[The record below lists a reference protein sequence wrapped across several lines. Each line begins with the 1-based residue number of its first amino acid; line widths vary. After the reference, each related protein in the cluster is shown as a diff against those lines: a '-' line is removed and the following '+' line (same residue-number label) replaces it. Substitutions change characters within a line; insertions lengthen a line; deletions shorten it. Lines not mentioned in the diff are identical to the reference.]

1 MELKNK
7 LSDGEK
13 EINNKLIKLSKM
25 KEFRNL
31 RADEIQ
37 VRPTNTKYK
46 GSALLLL
53 YKDARCDMNILDET
67 VGPMNWCKKYYE
79 VKGNLYCSVGIKG
92 DNGEWVFKDDC
103 GIESNTDAEKGEASD
118 AFKRA
123 CFNWGLGRELYTTPK
138 IAIKCP
144 DSYYFNDKM
153 NMTFRVLEI
162 GYIGKTINELVI
174 VDKFGNIAF
183 DLNNNAQQ
191 PQIQLEQPRPQ
202 QNSGFQL
209 QKRDNPTDANGR
221 LSKLLYVDIVKSDSV
236 ERLQTIY
243 GMYPE
248 LHQNQLFTGT
258 LTKRKN
264 ELTQIS

>member
-1 MELKNK
+1 
-7 LSDGEK
+7 
-13 EINNKLIKLSKM
+13 M

-37 VRPTNTKYK
+37 VRPTNTKYR

-67 VGPMNWCKKYYE
+67 VGPMNWQKKYYE
-79 VKGNLYCSVGIKG
+79 VKGNLYCSVGIKD
-92 DNGEWVFKDDC
+92 DNGEWIFKDDC

-123 CFNWGLGRELYTTPK
+123 CFNWSIGRELYTTPK
-138 IAIKCP
+138 ITIKCP
-144 DSYYFNDKM
+144 DSYYYNDRM
-153 NMTFRVLEI
+153 NMTFRVLKI
-162 GYIGKTINELVI
+162 GYSGKTINELVI

-183 DLNNNAQQ
+183 DLNNNAHQ
-191 PQIQLEQPRPQ
+191 PQIQLEQPQPQ

-209 QKRDNPTDANGR
+209 QKRENPTDANGR
-221 LSKLLYVDIVKSDSV
+221 LSKPLYIDIVKSDSV

-248 LHQNQLFTGT
+248 LQQNQFFTGT

-264 ELTQIS
+264 ELQQVS